1 MVPYKEICK
10 NIYVIVFCWKY
21 VSLIETEYKTTFS
34 RQILSVS
41 SIKLIKNKLNEYKYK
56 FN

>member
-41 SIKLIKNKLNEYKYK
+41 SRKLIKNKLNEYKYK